1 MPESTDTITKEKFM
15 EYLRKRTELESNR
28 KQLDIDYGST
38 YIEKYEEKKQ
48 KYSLQKEKQNERH
61 RRLMAEE
68 SEEGEEYRTRMREKG
83 KKSWARRKAEAEKEL
98 PAQEELPPAQEEFI
112 SRPAPSAR
120 EISMQRSGRVPVR
133 KNRFV
138 DTPVEESIPEE
149 PPVPAKR
156 GYEKIRNL
164 F

>member
-83 KKSWARRKAEAEKEL
+83 KKSWEKRKAKAET
-98 PAQEELPPAQEEFI
+98 EELPPAREEFI

-120 EISMQRSGRVPVR
+120 EISMQRIGQVPTR

-138 DTPVEESIPEE
+138 DNPVEESIPEE
-149 PPVPAKR
+149 PPVPPKR